1 MRKIIISSYGECSN
15 FRYAGIGRQLL
26 PKNPL
31 KEIFKQGLF
40 FKILIH
46 RPTDQRTDRPSYR
59 DARKHLKMFLLFNIV
74 AQFFMNCLSENFN
87 SNDSD
92 NNDKGIHQFYCHDD
106 QNGLYNAKDLKKNTI
121 AVLPIP

>member
-1 MRKIIISSYGECSN
+1 MRKIIISSDGECSN
-15 FRYAGIGRQLL
+15 CRYAGRGRQLL

-92 NNDKGIHQFYCHDD
+92 NNDIGIHQFYCHDGNEVGED
-106 QNGLYNAKDLKKNTI
+106 E
-121 AVLPIP
+121 IPSSLNRED